1 MTCLEAQSKIIA
13 YIDYNLDKEQKKE
26 FLGHIQCCENCREE
40 LDIYYT
46 MIEGM
51 RQLDNNQSL
60 SEDFSM
66 ELSNRMEHEMRQNR
80 KKKSLLHSSV
90 VVLFLSVFAVAIV
103 GYVNFLDMLHQDEQ
117 AKLKEA
123 QGEYYYSRTFKQ
135 LMFEPEEI
143 EYTVNVESTEKEL
156 TFYEKVRQYNAV
168 NR

>member
-51 RQLDNNQSL
+51 RLLDSNKSL
-60 SEDFSM
+60 SKDFSV
-66 ELSNRMEHEMRQNR
+66 ELSKRMEHEMKQNR
-80 KKKSLLHSSV
+80 KKRGLLHSSIL
-90 VVLFLSVFAVAIV
+90 LFALAVFSVAII
-103 GYVNFLDMLHQDEQ
+103 GYVNFLDVLHQDEQ

-123 QGEYYYSRTFKQ
+123 QGEYYYSRTFQ
-135 LMFEPEEI
+135 EFLFEPEEI

-168 NR
+168 N

>member
-26 FLGHIQCCENCREE
+26 FLRHIQCCENCREE

-51 RQLDNNQSL
+51 RQLDSNQSL
-60 SEDFSM
+60 SEDFSVK
-66 ELSNRMEHEMRQNR
+66 LSNRMEHEMKQSR
-80 KKKSLLHSSV
+80 KKRSLLRSSV
-90 VVLFLSVFAVAIV
+90 LLLVVATFSAVMI

-123 QGEYYYSRTFKQ
+123 QGQYYYSRTFKE

-143 EYTVNVESTEKEL
+143 EYTINVESTEKES

-168 NR
+168 N